1 MVTLSHSP
9 SAVALQETLM
19 LVLEPSAV
27 ISSSLKSS
35 WLHLDEKTVMN
46 RIDDLKSNPNLIDQG
61 ALGLCGEAAFY
72 HHVLQRRPILFG
84 SMAKILFTDSWGFI
98 GNLTIHPDPDLLN
111 ANYAAIV
118 AAFPNETMPPQAD
131 WMVLSALRDTENE
144 VLDFEGTPGENLAE
158 GSNFQELFEWH
169 LKSNLYT
176 NVTMDENTDLAHVK
190 TSVLKTANNH
200 IALRIKVAM
209 IQPGS
214 GNHIISLESPLVID
228 EVNNQVVF
236 DYWTWGGLVTSPLP
250 MKLAD
255 FSDNYLGA
263 IIAKF

>member
-1 MVTLSHSP
+1 
-9 SAVALQETLM
+9 M
-19 LVLEPSAV
+19 LALEPSA
-27 ISSSLKSS
+27 IIPSSLKSS
-35 WLHLDEKTVMN
+35 WPHLDEKTVMS
-46 RIDDLKSNPNLIDQG
+46 RLDALKKNPNLIDQG

-72 HHVLQRRPILFG
+72 HHVLQRRPLLFG
-84 SMAKILFTDSWGFI
+84 TMAKLLFTDSWGFI
-98 GNLTIHPDPDLLN
+98 GNLTIHPDSDLLN
-111 ANYAAIV
+111 ADYAAIA
-118 AAFPNETMPPQAD
+118 AAFPNEILPPQAD

-144 VLDFEGTPGENLAE
+144 FLDFEGTPGESLAE

-176 NVTMDENTDLAHVK
+176 SVIKDENADLAHVK

-214 GNHIISLESPLVID
+214 GNHIISLESPLLID

-236 DYWTWGGLVTSPLP
+236 DYWTWGGLVTNPSP
-250 MKLAD
+250 MSLAT
-255 FSDNYLGA
+255 FTNNYLGA
-263 IIAKF
+263 IIAEF